1 MYRSKNAKTPQ
12 AIARMHSFNS
22 QYREMSTYAHFSDLT
37 ASDPL
42 HVSLKADSFTN
53 KDLKTKLLKDV

>member
-1 MYRSKNAKTPQ
+1 
-12 AIARMHSFNS
+12 
-22 QYREMSTYAHFSDLT
+22 MSTYAHFSDLT

-53 KDLKTKLLKDV
+53 KDLKTKLLKDVEVPPFYDHIAEVQDVILH